1 MTADEHEIL
10 SLTMRLLAQK
20 TLLDWLVDM
29 QRIRYGSL
37 PSSEQPQTLLQYE
50 RRLSLLRQDCSTITM
65 PGFHPVESDMRTAL
79 FQESF
84 DELSKEM
91 VSTIGKGL
99 SGEELI
105 RLSKLQK

>member
-1 MTADEHEIL
+1 
-10 SLTMRLLAQK
+10 
-20 TLLDWLVDM
+20 
-29 QRIRYGSL
+29 
-37 PSSEQPQTLLQYE
+37 
-50 RRLSLLRQDCSTITM
+50 M

-105 RLSKLQK
+105 RLSKLKK